1 MTDAYEQSRFLSPIG
16 LGHLHC
22 IRASCGCEYRCCQ
35 RQASTHRHGA
45 WPTSARTASADAEY
59 ATAVQRLDD
68 AEGDGER
75 VVVKSP
81 GGAIRVEV
89 SSSTGDV
96 SVFYDGSPEPLV
108 RVFDASSGCTAY

>member
-1 MTDAYEQSRFLSPIG
+1 MQT
-16 LGHLHC
+16 
-22 IRASCGCEYRCCQ
+22 
-35 RQASTHRHGA
+35 
-45 WPTSARTASADAEY
+45 
-59 ATAVQRLDD
+59 LDD
-68 AEGDGER
+68 AEGGGER

-108 RVFDASSGCTAY
+108 GVLQAVVMNWVSFGGMVTIG